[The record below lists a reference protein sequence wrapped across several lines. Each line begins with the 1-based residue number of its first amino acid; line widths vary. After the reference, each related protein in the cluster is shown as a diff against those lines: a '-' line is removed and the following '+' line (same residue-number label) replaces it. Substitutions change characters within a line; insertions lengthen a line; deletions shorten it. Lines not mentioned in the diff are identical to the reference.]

1 MTFDID
7 ANGILKVSAKD
18 LDTGKQQSITIT
30 ADDRMSEAEIEQA
43 IADAQNYAGQDE
55 VRVKAVDLL
64 GEAQKLLSQAD
75 QAIQAGK
82 KQMDKGLRKQLK
94 NDTAAL
100 RRLVVKCRLEKVDEG
115 QLDQIRAAREQLE
128 GTLSQAGR

>member
-1 MTFDID
+1 
-7 ANGILKVSAKD
+7 
-18 LDTGKQQSITIT
+18 
-30 ADDRMSEAEIEQA
+30 
-43 IADAQNYAGQDE
+43 
-55 VRVKAVDLL
+55 
-64 GEAQKLLSQAD
+64 
-75 QAIQAGK
+75 
-82 KQMDKGLRKQLK
+82 MDKGLRKQLK